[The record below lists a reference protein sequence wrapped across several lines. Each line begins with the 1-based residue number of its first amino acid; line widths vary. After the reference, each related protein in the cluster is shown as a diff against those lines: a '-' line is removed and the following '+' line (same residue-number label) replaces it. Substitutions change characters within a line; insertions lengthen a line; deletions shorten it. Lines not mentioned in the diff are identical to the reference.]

1 MDPQFRNSVLTF
13 LLLSADSAN
22 KKNSNVARATKSTS
36 LNLNTQLAS
45 AFFSNDILSAHAI
58 PNLGSKVLYINEY
71 YILRLAFRNITLDNN
86 VKIYI

>member
-13 LLLSADSAN
+13 LLLSADSAD

-45 AFFSNDILSAHAI
+45 AFFSNDILSANAI
-58 PNLGSKVLYINEY
+58 PNLGSKVLYIIRVLHIKASFSKY
-71 YILRLAFRNITLDNN
+71 NIR
-86 VKIYI
+86 